1 MYRHQSSLLHRG
13 NRFEWGAT
21 AVSVTMHHSPL
32 HLLAIAK
39 LCWVYMLA
47 GAAVTLALGNGFAH
61 GAEEDEGPDMAAYY
75 EAASPAPGP
84 RVAPVVYGDNVNGD
98 RANGDDANGD
108 ATVGSGLSLRSAG
121 ELDGARYSPDAEG
134 SLAYEHELY
143 PEASVGEAR
152 IVAGRNWFSS
162 MTDGFGDEFGD
173 GLGGDFRNTA
183 CQCGECNGY
192 HWEFLPKESLYP
204 FYLADPKA
212 SRMAGQWIEATD
224 DGTLL
229 DGTLGGRFGLF
240 RYVDATPGP
249 FKRGIQA
256 DIEGSA
262 QVRLDMDREHDVRSV
277 DFRAGVP
284 IAVSFGRFQTRFGYY
299 HLSSHVGDEFL
310 IRLPAFDRLN
320 YSRDVLFLGGA
331 YWLNESTRVYGEAGW
346 AFYYDV
352 CEPWEFTFGI
362 ESAPR
367 RATGL
372 RGAPFYAINSR
383 LQEEVD
389 YGGSLTA
396 QVGWAWRSAYN
407 TGLLRTGLHYFNGKS
422 NQFSFFDDHEELI
435 GAGLW
440 YDF

>member
-1 MYRHQSSLLHRG
+1 MHRHNQSLPLRGHQSACD
-13 NRFEWGAT
+13 AT
-21 AVSVTMHHSPL
+21 VTRVAIHDCPL
-32 HLLAIAK
+32 PLLAIAK
-39 LCWVYMLA
+39 LCWAYTVVV
-47 GAAVTLALGNGFAH
+47 AATAIALNHGVAR
-61 GAEEDEGPDMAAYY
+61 GAEDADDGPDMAAYY
-75 EAASPAPGP
+75 QAAPQEMGP
-84 RVAPVVYGDNVNGD
+84 RVAAVVYGDE
-98 RANGDDANGD
+98 
-108 ATVGSGLSLRSAG
+108 TIGSGVASRSAG
-121 ELDGARYSPDAEG
+121 ELESSENTAYSDS
-134 SLAYEHELY
+134 SLGYEHEWY
-143 PEASVGEAR
+143 PEGSVSENGSRTDRSFYPGQRVGE
-152 IVAGRNWFSS
+152 GRGWLST
-162 MTDGFGDEFGD
+162 MTSNFGDE
-173 GLGGDFRNTA
+173 LEGDFSGTA

-192 HWEFLPKESLYP
+192 HWEFLPKDSLYP
-204 FYLADPKA
+204 FYLADTKA

-224 DGTLL
+224 DGTLM
-229 DGTLGGRFGLF
+229 DATLGGRFGVF

-256 DIEGSA
+256 DFEGSA
-262 QVRLDMDREHDVRSV
+262 QVRLDMDREHDVRAV

-284 IAVSFGRFQTRFGYY
+284 ISVSFGRFQTRFGYY

-310 IRLPAFDRLN
+310 IRLPAFERQN

-372 RGAPFYAINSR
+372 RGAPFYAINGR
-383 LQEEVD
+383 LREEVD
-389 YGGSLTA
+389 FGGALTA
-396 QVGWAWRSAYN
+396 QLGWAWRSAYN

-422 NQFSFFDDHEELI
+422 NQFSFYDEHEELI

>member
-1 MYRHQSSLLHRG
+1 MHRHHPSFTHCGHRSAG
-13 NRFEWGAT
+13 TVIAVPAT
-21 AVSVTMHHSPL
+21 LVYHSRL
-32 HLLAIAK
+32 QLLAVAK
-39 LCWVYMLA
+39 LSWVYLLVA
-47 GAAVTLALGNGFAH
+47 AAVWVVFGNGRVR
-61 GAEEDEGPDMAAYY
+61 GAEADDRPDMAAYY
-75 EAASPAPGP
+75 EAASPAPVP
-84 RVAPVVYGDNVNGD
+84 RVATAAYGDAPVEPSEG
-98 RANGDDANGD
+98 RIVSRPGW
-108 ATVGSGLSLRSAG
+108 LSTMASEFG
-121 ELDGARYSPDAEG
+121 EG
-134 SLAYEHELY
+134 S
-143 PEASVGEAR
+143 
-152 IVAGRNWFSS
+152 FSS
-162 MTDGFGDEFGD
+162 E
-173 GLGGDFRNTA
+173 DFASTA

-192 HWEFLPKESLYP
+192 HWEFLPDESLYP
-204 FYLADPKA
+204 FYLADTKA
-212 SRMAGQWIEATD
+212 SRLAGQWIEATD

-229 DGTLGGRFGLF
+229 DGTLGGRFGIF

-249 FKRGIQA
+249 FKRGVQA

-262 QVRLDMDREHDVRSV
+262 QVRLDMDREHDVRAV

-310 IRLPAFDRLN
+310 IRLPTFDRLN
-320 YSRDVLFLGGA
+320 YSRDVLFIGGA
-331 YWLNESTRVYGEAGW
+331 YWLTEQTRIYGEAGW

-372 RGAPFYAINSR
+372 RGAPFYAINGR

-389 YGGSLTA
+389 YGGSVTVQA
-396 QVGWAWRSAYN
+396 GWAWRSGYD
-407 TGLLRTGLHYFNGKS
+407 TGLLRTGLHYYNGKS
-422 NQFSFFDDHEELI
+422 NQFSFYDDHEELI